1 MDADADAGEGIV
13 VLVRLAFTT
22 WRSGKPP
29 SNQGLQSMRNVG
41 ALPDI
46 GQFDLPSWHQVGRQC
61 LSTVHGLRR
70 QSDGLVVVD
79 RVVDVEHCSGSQ
91 NRG

>member
-1 MDADADAGEGIV
+1 
-13 VLVRLAFTT
+13 
-22 WRSGKPP
+22 
-29 SNQGLQSMRNVG
+29 
-41 ALPDI
+41 
-46 GQFDLPSWHQVGRQC
+46 
-61 LSTVHGLRR
+61 VHGLRR